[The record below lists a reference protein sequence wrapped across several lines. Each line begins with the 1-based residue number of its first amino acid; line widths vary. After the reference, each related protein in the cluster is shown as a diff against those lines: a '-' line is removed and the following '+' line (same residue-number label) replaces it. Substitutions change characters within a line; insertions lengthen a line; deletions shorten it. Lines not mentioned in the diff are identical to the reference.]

1 MQTVIDRDCVCTDVR
16 NQLAMIK
23 TMAGNVAQLARQLLL
38 IAAAD
43 GEIVTLVDVRDTI
56 LQLVPLIERILGN
69 NNRLQTS
76 IEDRLWPVQGSAET
90 IGDILLPLVTNASE
104 AMPGGGTLF
113 IRARNVTKT
122 QRQAQLGNAAFGT
135 HFLLVEVT
143 DDGIGIP
150 EEIMCRVFE
159 PFTTTKGPDPEVQ
172 ERVAKRLAAYG
183 LDATAIEAKVMQSC
197 HSQVAELD
205 RSLASAESRRM
216 KAIRALAELRGALRH
231 RITNGN
237 RTSATDAEGSQA

>member
-1 MQTVIDRDCVCTDVR
+1 MQEMVHLASRTGRKVRDDIAFLQSVMQTVIDRDCVCTDVR

-23 TMAGNVAQLARQLLL
+23 TMAGNVAQLARQLLI

-90 IGDILLPLVTNASE
+90 IGEILLPLVTNASE

-113 IRARNVTKT
+113 IGARNVTKA
-122 QRQAQLGNAAFGT
+122 QCQAQLEDAALRT
-135 HFLLVEVT
+135 DYLLVEVT
-143 DDGIGIP
+143 DDGVGIP

-159 PFTTTKGPDPEVQ
+159 PFTTTKGPGCGFGLAKVRHTVRSLNGHIIFQ
-172 ERVAKRLAAYG
+172 SRAKRGTTFEIFLPQH
-183 LDATAIEAKVMQSC
+183 TRVPF
-197 HSQVAELD
+197 
-205 RSLASAESRRM
+205 R
-216 KAIRALAELRGALRH
+216 
-231 RITNGN
+231 
-237 RTSATDAEGSQA
+237 